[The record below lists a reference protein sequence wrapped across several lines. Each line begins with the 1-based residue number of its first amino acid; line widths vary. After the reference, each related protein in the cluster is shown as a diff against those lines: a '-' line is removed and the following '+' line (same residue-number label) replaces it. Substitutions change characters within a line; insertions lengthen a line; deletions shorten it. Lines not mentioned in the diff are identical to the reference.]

1 MNDDAEDLRG
11 PWDLVVIGQGF
22 AGLSAALAFLES
34 RVGDSPRV
42 AVIDRAPLDQ
52 RGGSTRWTTA
62 SFRVTKTG
70 GLPDDVA
77 RVLRTT
83 AGSSANEGYLRNFA
97 THLPSTLA
105 WVEANGVGVRP
116 EGDPLVSGSDAGIHS
131 LVGGGRGFVD
141 TFAERATRLGA
152 RLFSQVE
159 LIGLDRAP
167 GGRVTGVRVRTA
179 RGTAVVKTAA
189 VVLASGG
196 FEGDVEELARRV
208 PGGELLEAASPG
220 ARLNTGAGI
229 AAATAIGAAR
239 SGQPDGMHLLPV
251 DPRSELVAPIVGSW
265 VRGILVD
272 VKGRRFLDEAEHDFE
287 YQADR
292 VAKAVLARGGLA
304 FAITD
309 ATVRAGTPDLDA
321 LQRTDQPAI
330 VADSIP
336 ELADRLGMRS
346 AVLVRTLA
354 EYNAAAADAFSGGG
368 GFDGARTVGISPAKS
383 NWAQP
388 LTEPPFQALPVGA
401 QIAFTFEGVR
411 VDDTTHVVDG
421 DGRKMPG
428 LYAAGEIVGLYEGDT
443 YPAGTSSLRALVFGR
458 LAGLEAAAET
468 TP

>member
-1 MNDDAEDLRG
+1 MNAGAEDLRG

-34 RVGDSPRV
+34 LAGEGRRV
-42 AVIDRAPLDQ
+42 AVIDRAPIDQ
-52 RGGSTRWTTA
+52 RGGSTRWTAA

-77 RVLRTT
+77 RVLRAT

-97 THLPSTLA
+97 KHLPATLA
-105 WVEANGVGVRP
+105 WVEANGVGIQSG
-116 EGDPLVSGSDAGIHS
+116 GDPLISGSAGDRRS
-131 LVGGGRGFVD
+131 LIGGGQGFID
-141 TFAERATRLGA
+141 TFAERATHLGA

-167 GGRVTGVRVRTA
+167 GGRVTGVRVRSTA
-179 RGTAVVKTAA
+179 GEAVMETAA
-189 VVLASGG
+189 VVLACGG
-196 FEGDVEELARRV
+196 FEGDLDELAQRI

-251 DPRSELVAPIVGSW
+251 DPRSELVAPIIGSW
-265 VRGILVD
+265 LRGILVD
-272 VKGRRFLDEAEHDFE
+272 PQGRRFLDEAEHDFE
-287 YQADR
+287 YQADT

-309 ATVRAGTPDLDA
+309 ATVRAATPDLEA
-321 LQRTDQPAI
+321 LQQTDQPVIIAG
-330 VADSIP
+330 SIP
-336 ELADRLGMRS
+336 ELADRLGMRR
-346 AVLVRTLA
+346 AVLERTLA
-354 EYNAAAADAFSGGG
+354 EYNTAADGT
-368 GFDGARTVGISPAKS
+368 RTVGLSPTKS

-411 VDDTTHVVDG
+411 VDDTTHVVDD
-421 DGRKMPG
+421 DGRRIPG
-428 LYAAGEIVGLYEGDT
+428 LYAAGEIVGLYDHDT

-468 TP
+468 AR